1 MMNVAIYIRISTNH
15 KSQKGSIEN
24 QKKQLIDYCKSKGYI
39 IFKIYVDI
47 GSGMSSNRKGFKQL
61 IEDAKEKKFGLVL
74 SKELSRLARNA
85 RLSLEFKDIIMSN
98 EIHIITLDGAI
109 NTIENG
115 VELFG
120 LYAWVYENESRN
132 TSRRI
137 KPSMRSVAQS
147 GSYTKGDPPYG
158 YIVEEGVLKVRDDE
172 TPSIVRKIFSLYIE
186 GRGRNYIMRYLTD
199 NNIRTPG
206 QIKGRCDVDGKWQ
219 ETTVLLILKNRHYI
233 GDLVQCKE
241 STPDISIDKNRKE
254 NKYKRIKNEEP
265 VIVENTHEAIISRE
279 DYFTVQRMLSE
290 KSAKSKNRS
299 SPQRYLFS
307 DKLYCNECGKRLW
320 IISNRGYY
328 VCGTYKRY
336 GSNHCS
342 IHKVKEAELSEII
355 KNDLISYSERL
366 NDFKSIE
373 GKIMRKI
380 KDSKVKFEKR
390 QSSLHKKLEK
400 LKKKK
405 GNLVLKWMDESLT
418 QDQYELALAVVD
430 EDINYHEKQLD
441 ALVEENNYEK
451 QIEALNNVRAQL
463 ELLKTFDEINREVI
477 NRFVD
482 KVVVHED
489 SSVDIHYAFSNEN
502 ID

>member
-1 MMNVAIYIRISTNH
+1 MLVGLYIRISTNH

-39 IFKIYVDI
+39 IYKIYVDI
-47 GSGMSSNRKGFKQL
+47 GSGTSSNRKGFKQL

-115 VELFG
+115 VGMYG
-120 LYAWVYENESRN
+120 LYAWIYETESRN

-137 KPSMRSVAQS
+137 KDTMRAVAKS

-158 YIVEEGVLKVRDDE
+158 YIVEDGVLKVRNDE

-219 ETTVLLILKNRHYI
+219 ETTVLLILRNRHYI

-241 STPDISIDKNRKE
+241 STPDISLDKDKKE
-254 NKYKRIKNEEP
+254 NKYKRLKNDEP
-265 VIVENTHEAIISRE
+265 IIVENTHEEIISRA
-279 DYFTVQRMLSE
+279 DYFTVQKMLSE

-336 GSNHCS
+336 GANHCS
-342 IHKVKEAELSEII
+342 IHKVKEKDLAEII
-355 KNDLISYSERL
+355 RNDLISYAESL
-366 NDFKSIE
+366 SDFDSIE
-373 GKIMRKI
+373 EKI
-380 KDSKVKFEKR
+380 KLKIKSSKIKFEKR
-390 QSSLHKKLEK
+390 QISMNKKLEK

-430 EDINYHEKQLD
+430 EDINYHEIQLD

-451 QIEALNNVRAQL
+451 QIESLNKVKVQL